1 MTEQELD
8 RLLRKI
14 LLDAV
19 ALDEEEQTRE
29 EIPFSPS
36 ARHRRQIRAML
47 SNPLRWA
54 RQRAVPVWKQVLRR
68 VAIILLIL
76 SISFAGM
83 LIASPTLRA
92 SMLQWITEWG
102 GDSISFRYTEE
113 MEALVL
119 PDFQIGELPE
129 GYAENMERS
138 SLGPTS
144 VIRIY
149 ENADGGLI
157 SLSYFYMRHGTLSS
171 FSTEHFTVI
180 PTTVFGFDG
189 YFFLADEPDKKLN
202 TLVWFDTEL
211 DIMFT
216 IDAMLGMED
225 IVHMAE
231 SIFLANPTI

>member
-102 GDSISFRYTEE
+102 WDSISFRYTEE
-113 MEALVL
+113 REALVL

-129 GYAENMERS
+129 GYAENTERS

-157 SLSYFYMRHGTLSS
+157 SLSYSYMRYGAASS
-171 FSTEHFTVI
+171 ISTECADAVPATVY
-180 PTTVFGFDG
+180 GSEG
-189 YFFLADEPDKKLN
+189 YFLLADEPGKNFN

-216 IDAMLGMED
+216 IDTMLGMED

-231 SIFLANPTI
+231 SIVLSNPTN